1 MTGWTAAE
9 LRESINRCEDEC
21 EAMVR
26 AGASP
31 DKIKGRRDGI
41 EKLYNLLYEAERAE
55 THKEV

>member
-31 DKIKGRRDGI
+31 DRLKGRRDGI
-41 EKLYNLLYEAERAE
+41 EKLYNLLYEAERSE
-55 THKEV
+55 MHKEV